1 MQEEKILRKKGTS
14 RVDDLFFGWR
24 GQPNAGCWLVCGG
37 GSAIVC
43 EKYGQVVLNKPLM
56 ILFLDGPKC
65 QSLHVPSEKKQ
76 SVSTIKTPYASSSST
91 KYMLVVLLHTPIYFQ
106 QWSTIQYTISPW
118 IQKGQIYLQSRSLM
132 MMLRWGKIWTQCFEG
147 PYFGIFLWISLQK
160 ACCNGFLHK
169 TFSLTTFPKS
179 DLDPSN

>member
-1 MQEEKILRKKGTS
+1 MREEKILRKKGTS

-37 GSAIVC
+37 GSAILC

-91 KYMLVVLLHTPIYFQ
+91 KYMLVVRYTRLYISSNGLLYNIQSHHEYRKDKYICSQEVWWWCCVGAKYGPNVLRAHILWYIHSCEYLFRRHVVMDFCTKPFHWQHFQNPI
-106 QWSTIQYTISPW
+106 
-118 IQKGQIYLQSRSLM
+118 
-132 MMLRWGKIWTQCFEG
+132 
-147 PYFGIFLWISLQK
+147 
-160 ACCNGFLHK
+160 
-169 TFSLTTFPKS
+169 
-179 DLDPSN
+179 